1 MADFLIIGGMKC
13 GTTSLYDYLSAHQQI
28 DMISVK
34 ELNFFNNMQNYAK
47 GRGWYEQH
55 FANDGRLR
63 GDVNPN
69 YAMFPLCK
77 GVPARISEWYPS
89 IKLVYAVREPLS
101 RLTSHIQ
108 HNMADGKE
116 NRDVETIC
124 ADLESGKDPFNYVG
138 NSRYFMQLSQFTTC
152 FPLSNI
158 HVIESSELRAD
169 RDRVMSDLIKFL
181 GLAPY
186 EDVTSYAHTAHESSR
201 KRSYPRFIRQAFKSN
216 RLGGLAGKTVQAT
229 KRLLPETIYETL
241 RGAVSKAVMP
251 VSLTVTQKRRL
262 THLIN
267 SDAQQF
273 YNLIGR
279 RLWPLD

>member
-1 MADFLIIGGMKC
+1 
-13 GTTSLYDYLSAHQQI
+13 
-28 DMISVK
+28 
-34 ELNFFNNMQNYAK
+34 
-47 GRGWYEQH
+47 
-55 FANDGRLR
+55 
-63 GDVNPN
+63 
-69 YAMFPLCK
+69 
-77 GVPARISEWYPS
+77 
-89 IKLVYAVREPLS
+89 
-101 RLTSHIQ
+101 
-108 HNMADGKE
+108 
-116 NRDVETIC
+116 
-124 ADLESGKDPFNYVG
+124 
-138 NSRYFMQLSQFTTC
+138 MQLSQFTTC